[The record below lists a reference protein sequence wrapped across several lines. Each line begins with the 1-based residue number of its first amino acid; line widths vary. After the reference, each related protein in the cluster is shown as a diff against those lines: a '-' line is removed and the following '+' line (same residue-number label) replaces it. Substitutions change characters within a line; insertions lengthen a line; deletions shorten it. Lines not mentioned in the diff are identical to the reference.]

1 MKKLLLIL
9 ITFLTIIEIKAQC
22 DLPYKSLN
30 DFNNDIEL
38 FKDYNFIVRA
48 NCYKDKTVE
57 TILNDINVPITYVIS
72 EMNRNDTKKE
82 GIYLYWGEKNVV
94 LILFNEIENP
104 DFSLDGKWSNDASKY
119 YKDKVIK
126 AVYLPIGK
134 DDLPY
139 NTKKSKS
146 NKRKPKFRL
155 VRGPLPPGNLE
166 DLK

>member
-1 MKKLLLIL
+1 MKRITLIILVLLSSIAV
-9 ITFLTIIEIKAQC
+9 KAQC
-22 DLPYKSLN
+22 DLPYKSLS
-30 DFNNDIEL
+30 DFNHDIEQ

-57 TILNDINVPITYVIS
+57 NILNDINAPITYVIS

-104 DFSLDGKWSNDASKY
+104 DFSLDGKWSETASKY
-119 YKDKVIK
+119 YKNRIIK
-126 AVYLPIGK
+126 AVYVPIGK

-146 NKRKPKFRL
+146 NKPKPKFRL